1 MATQQEKEK
10 GKVPSEIGTTGV
22 YSKNIGSYFDEGIKD
37 LTFPHSLDTYD
48 KMAMD
53 VTIASALNAVN
64 VIASRVHIYVESY
77 DQSNIHKKRAEFVMQ
92 CLKDLDDGES
102 LENIVQKALTLNKYG
117 FSILEKVFRRRRHKY
132 GSKYDDGKI
141 GIKALPMRNQHSI
154 SGFKWDEN
162 FRKVE
167 GLYQAN
173 RPKPPSYYNYFAN
186 NIKNPLLFKPTE
198 NDTFIPRNRYLHFK
212 ADLSSDLPESVSPL
226 YACYGG
232 WRELQRHKDMENIAA
247 SKNMNGIL
255 VGRIPQEYLAADADE
270 DMRKAGDVV
279 KGSLSKLAVNE
290 QAAIVLPSTRS
301 DDAHGSLDWD
311 VTTLQSSSSHVTSIS
326 DIVKRLQNEILQLMF
341 ADILRSGD
349 EVTNVSKNKKSMLNM
364 LVETRVQ
371 EVLRVLNNDLIPE
384 LFRRNGW
391 DDSKLPTLRYG
402 ELEEV
407 DMAVFAKAMQ
417 QLKATKL
424 IPVTPNVIN
433 RVLEIMG
440 FTYRVPDDMT
450 KEELDE
456 LLGVEDKLDSKSGA
470 GMASDTGGLNGQG
483 NSVSESDNNAD
494 NLNKK

>member
-77 DQSNIHKKRAEFVMQ
+77 DQSNIHKKRADFVMQ

-117 FSILEKVFRRRRHKY
+117 FSILEKVFRRRRHKF

-456 LLGVEDKLDSKSGA
+456 LLGTNDDDDSRSGD
-470 GMASDTGGLNGQG
+470 GLSKGSGNGTSDN
-483 NSVSESDNNAD
+483 VSEADPNAN
-494 NLNKK
+494 NLNKN

>member
-77 DQSNIHKKRAEFVMQ
+77 DQSNVHKKRADFVMQ
-92 CLKDLDDGES
+92 CLNDMEDGES

-117 FSILEKVFRRRRHKY
+117 FSILEKVFRRRRHKN

-301 DDAHGSLDWD
+301 DDAHGALEWD

-456 LLGVEDKLDSKSGA
+456 LLGVEDDDDSRSGDGLA
-470 GMASDTGGLNGQG
+470 KGSGNGTSDN
-483 NSVSESDNNAD
+483 VSEADNNAN

>member
-77 DQSNIHKKRAEFVMQ
+77 DQSNVHKKRADFVMQ
-92 CLKDLDDGES
+92 CLNDMEDGES

-117 FSILEKVFRRRRHKY
+117 FSILEKVFRRRRHKN

-270 DMRKAGDVV
+270 DMKKAGDVV

-301 DDAHGSLDWD
+301 DDAHGALEWD

-456 LLGVEDKLDSKSGA
+456 LLGVEDDDDSRSGDGLA
-470 GMASDTGGLNGQG
+470 KGSGNGTSDN
-483 NSVSESDNNAD
+483 VSEADNNAN

>member
-77 DQSNIHKKRAEFVMQ
+77 DQSNAHKKRADFVMQ
-92 CLKDLDDGES
+92 CLNDMEDGES

-117 FSILEKVFRRRRHKY
+117 FAILEKVFRRRRHKN

-212 ADLSSDLPESVSPL
+212 ADLS
-226 YACYGG
+226 
-232 WRELQRHKDMENIAA
+232 
-247 SKNMNGIL
+247 
-255 VGRIPQEYLAADADE
+255 
-270 DMRKAGDVV
+270 
-279 KGSLSKLAVNE
+279 
-290 QAAIVLPSTRS
+290 
-301 DDAHGSLDWD
+301 
-311 VTTLQSSSSHVTSIS
+311 
-326 DIVKRLQNEILQLMF
+326 
-341 ADILRSGD
+341 
-349 EVTNVSKNKKSMLNM
+349 
-364 LVETRVQ
+364 
-371 EVLRVLNNDLIPE
+371 
-384 LFRRNGW
+384 
-391 DDSKLPTLRYG
+391 
-402 ELEEV
+402 
-407 DMAVFAKAMQ
+407 
-417 QLKATKL
+417 
-424 IPVTPNVIN
+424 
-433 RVLEIMG
+433 
-440 FTYRVPDDMT
+440 
-450 KEELDE
+450 
-456 LLGVEDKLDSKSGA
+456 
-470 GMASDTGGLNGQG
+470 
-483 NSVSESDNNAD
+483 
-494 NLNKK
+494 

>member
-77 DQSNIHKKRAEFVMQ
+77 DQSNVHKKRADFVMQ
-92 CLKDLDDGES
+92 CLQDMEDGES

-117 FSILEKVFRRRRHKY
+117 FSILEKVFRRRRHKN

-141 GIKALPMRNQHSI
+141 GIKSLPMRNQHSI

-301 DDAHGSLDWD
+301 DDAHGALEWD

-349 EVTNVSKNKKSMLNM
+349 EVANVSKNKKSMLNM

-456 LLGVEDKLDSKSGA
+456 LLGVEDDDDSRSGDGLA
-470 GMASDTGGLNGQG
+470 KGSGNGTSDN
-483 NSVSESDNNAD
+483 VSETDNNAN

>member
-77 DQSNIHKKRAEFVMQ
+77 DQSNVHKKRADFVMQ
-92 CLKDLDDGES
+92 CLNDMEDGES

-117 FSILEKVFRRRRHKY
+117 FSILEKVFRRRRHKN

-141 GIKALPMRNQHSI
+141 GIKSLPMRNQHSI

-301 DDAHGSLDWD
+301 DDAHGALEWD

-456 LLGVEDKLDSKSGA
+456 LLGVEDDDDSRSGD
-470 GMASDTGGLNGQG
+470 GLSKGSGNGTSDN
-483 NSVSESDNNAD
+483 VSETDNNAN

>member
-22 YSKNIGSYFDEGIKD
+22 YSKNIGSYFDEGVKD

-77 DQSNIHKKRAEFVMQ
+77 DQSNVHKKRADFVMQ
-92 CLKDLDDGES
+92 CLQDMEDGES

-117 FSILEKVFRRRRHKY
+117 FSILEKVFRRRRHKN

-270 DMRKAGDVV
+270 DMKKAGDIV

-456 LLGVEDKLDSKSGA
+456 LLGVEDDDDSRSGDGLA
-470 GMASDTGGLNGQG
+470 KGSGNGTSDN
-483 NSVSESDNNAD
+483 VSETDNNAN

>member
-77 DQSNIHKKRAEFVMQ
+77 DQSNVHKKRADFVMQ
-92 CLKDLDDGES
+92 CLQDMEDGES

-117 FSILEKVFRRRRHKY
+117 FSILEKVFRRRRHKN

-301 DDAHGSLDWD
+301 DDPHGALEWD

-456 LLGVEDKLDSKSGA
+456 LLGVEDKLDSRSGD
-470 GMASDTGGLNGQG
+470 GMSSDTGGLNGTG
-483 NSVSESDNNAD
+483 NSVSETDNNAN
-494 NLNKK
+494 NLNKN

>member
-64 VIASRVHIYVESY
+64 VIASRVHIYIESY
-77 DQSNIHKKRAEFVMQ
+77 DQSNVHKKRADFVMQ
-92 CLKDLDDGES
+92 CLQDMEDGES

-117 FSILEKVFRRRRHKY
+117 FSILEKVFRRRRHKN

-270 DMRKAGDVV
+270 DMKKAGDIV
-279 KGSLSKLAVNE
+279 KRSLSKLAVNE

-456 LLGVEDKLDSKSGA
+456 LLGVEDEDDSRSGD
-470 GMASDTGGLNGQG
+470 GLSKGSGNGTSDK
-483 NSVSESDNNAD
+483 VSETDNNAN

>member
-1 MATQQEKEK
+1 MATQQDKEK

-92 CLKDLDDGES
+92 CLTDLDDGES

-117 FSILEKVFRRRRHKY
+117 FAILEKVFRRRRHKY

-141 GIKALPMRNQHSI
+141 GIKALPMRNHHSI
-154 SGFKWDEN
+154 SGFKWDKN

-186 NIKNPLLFKPTE
+186 NIKNPLLFEPTE

-270 DMRKAGDVV
+270 DMKKAGDVV

-301 DDAHGSLDWD
+301 DDAHGALEWD

-407 DMAVFAKAMQ
+407 DVAVFAKAMQ

-450 KEELDE
+450 REELDD
-456 LLGVEDKLDSKSGA
+456 LLGVDQEDDSRSG
-470 GMASDTGGLNGQG
+470 DGLNKQG
-483 NSVSESDNNAD
+483 IGTSDKVPEADPNAN
-494 NLNKK
+494 NLNKN